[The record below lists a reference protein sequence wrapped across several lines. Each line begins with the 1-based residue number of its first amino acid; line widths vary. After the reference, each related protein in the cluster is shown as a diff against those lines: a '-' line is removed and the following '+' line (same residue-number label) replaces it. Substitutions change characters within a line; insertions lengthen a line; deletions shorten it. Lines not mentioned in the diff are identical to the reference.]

1 MANNTRCGALE
12 GGDLQ
17 YSVMDEYLAPK
28 TQQNFEL
35 EIKRSRFITSVV
47 PVDGKESAKAALSVI
62 RSTWPDANHH
72 CWAMVAGK
80 PTDVFQQDQSDDGEP
95 KGTAGKPML
104 NVLVHSGLGNTLVVV
119 TRFFGGVKLGA
130 GGLVRAYSQSVSEA
144 LAQTQTTPVML
155 REHLDVVL
163 EYSNFATLEH
173 RLKELE
179 TRIVQR
185 NFTDTVQL
193 RLAYPARQLDALES
207 LLQVMGATW
216 QDG

>member
-1 MANNTRCGALE
+1 
-12 GGDLQ
+12 
-17 YSVMDEYLAPK
+17 MDEYPAPK
-28 TQQNFEL
+28 IQQTFEL

-47 PVDGKESAKAALSVI
+47 PVDGKVAAKAALDVI

-95 KGTAGKPML
+95 RGTAGKPML

-144 LAQTQTTPVML
+144 LAQTKTMPIVL

-163 EYSNFATLEH
+163 DYSNLATLEH
-173 RLKELE
+173 RLKELD
-179 TRIVQR
+179 TSIVER
-185 NFTDTVQL
+185 TFTDTVQL
-193 RLAYPARQLDALES
+193 RLAYPLRHLDALES

-216 QDG
+216 KDPDSE